1 MEKQDNKTVK
11 VTKTKMACSSVLL
24 LLGLK
29 TQRSL
34 DAAARLR
41 STIAIKGSLRS
52 QLHVRYPRHKPLE
65 FCTVGGCNLI
75 KICNKTQI
83 QMRECLI
90 LFTFELYINETY
102 FYLILTEPKVV
113 VTLKTHECQ
122 VVCLI

>member
-75 KICNKTQI
+75 KITNTNVRMPDSVHICI
-83 QMRECLI
+83 I
-90 LFTFELYINETY
+90 Y
-102 FYLILTEPKVV
+102 
-113 VTLKTHECQ
+113 
-122 VVCLI
+122 